1 MTNFF
6 VDQLFSGFLLAA
18 FPIAILAGLISFI
31 SPCVLPLVPGYL
43 SFAAGYSQAKGR
55 VFLGS
60 LLFVMGFSVLFISY
74 GALFG
79 GIGSQISS
87 HEEIITRVLGV
98 LTIFLGLIFMGRF
111 PMAPT
116 FSPKISTNGG
126 LIGAPLLGFL
136 FGIGWTPC
144 IGPALATVQTLAFQ
158 ESSAARG
165 AILSFGYCI
174 GLGAPFIASGL
185 YLDKFI
191 FSSTSTSSAS
201 GRTRTPAADV
211 WIRPWLSVSGTRCT
225 RCTPPSN
232 FKRAYGV
239 VPGSGVP
246 FDLIAIEISL

>member
-1 MTNFF
+1 MIDFL
-6 VDQLFSGFLLAA
+6 VDQLFSGFLLVA
-18 FPIAILAGLISFI
+18 FPIAILAGLISFL

-43 SFAAGYSQAKGR
+43 SFAAGYSKAKGR

-60 LLFVMGFSVLFISY
+60 ILFVLGFSALFISY

-79 GIGSQISS
+79 GIGSRIATND
-87 HEEIITRVLGV
+87 ETITRILGV
-98 LTIFLGLIFMGRF
+98 ITILLGLIFMGSF
-111 PMAPT
+111 PMMRT
-116 FSPKISTNGG
+116 FSPRVATNGG

-185 YLDKFI
+185 YLDK
-191 FSSTSTSSAS
+191 SERLRKYLT
-201 GRTRTPAADV
+201 
-211 WIRPWLSVSGTRCT
+211 
-225 RCTPPSN
+225 
-232 FKRAYGV
+232 KRG
-239 VPGSGVP
+239 
-246 FDLIAIEISL
+246 DLISKIGGVLLILIGIAQVLGLWTDLMISMRSLITEFAPVI

>member
-1 MTNFF
+1 MRDFF
-6 VDQLFSGFLLAA
+6 VDQLFSGFLLTA
-18 FPIAILAGLISFI
+18 FPIAILAGVISFI

-43 SFAAGYSQAKGR
+43 SFAAGYSKAKGR

-60 LLFVMGFSVLFISY
+60 ILFVLGFSVLFVSY

-79 GIGSQISS
+79 GIGSYISTND
-87 HEEIITRVLGV
+87 EIITRVLGV
-98 LTIFLGLIFMGRF
+98 FTILLGLLFMGRF

-116 FSPKISTNGG
+116 FSPKMSTNGG

-165 AILSFGYCI
+165 AFLSFGYCI

-185 YLDKFI
+185 YLDK
-191 FSSTSTSSAS
+191 SEK
-201 GRTRTPAADV
+201 
-211 WIRPWLSVSGTRCT
+211 IRKFLT
-225 RCTPPSN
+225 
-232 FKRAYGV
+232 KRG
-239 VPGSGVP
+239 
-246 FDLIAIEISL
+246 DLISKIGGIFLILIGIAQLLGLWTDLMASLRSLISDFAPVI

>member
-1 MTNFF
+1 MIDFF
-6 VDQLFSGFLLAA
+6 VDQLLGGFLLVA
-18 FPIAILAGLISFI
+18 FPIALLAGLISFV

-43 SFAAGYSQAKGR
+43 SFAAGYSKAKGR

-60 LLFVMGFSVLFISY
+60 ILFVLGFSVLFISY

-79 GIGSQISS
+79 GIGSRISTN
-87 HEEIITRVLGV
+87 EETITRILGV
-98 LTIFLGLIFMGRF
+98 ITILLGLVFMGSF
-111 PMAPT
+111 PMMRT

-185 YLDKFI
+185 YLDK
-191 FSSTSTSSAS
+191 SA
-201 GRTRTPAADV
+201 RLRQFLT
-211 WIRPWLSVSGTRCT
+211 
-225 RCTPPSN
+225 
-232 FKRAYGV
+232 KRG
-239 VPGSGVP
+239 
-246 FDLIAIEISL
+246 DLISKIGGALLILIGIAQLLGFWTDLMISLRSIITEFAPVI

>member
-1 MTNFF
+1 MIDFF
-6 VDQLFSGFLLAA
+6 VDQLLGGFLLVA
-18 FPIAILAGLISFI
+18 FPIAVLAGLISFV

-43 SFAAGYSQAKGR
+43 SFAAGYSKAKGR

-60 LLFVMGFSVLFISY
+60 ILFVLGFSVLFISY

-79 GIGSQISS
+79 GIGSRISTN
-87 HEEIITRVLGV
+87 EETITRILGV
-98 LTIFLGLIFMGRF
+98 ITILLGLIFMGSF
-111 PMAPT
+111 PMMRT

-185 YLDKFI
+185 YLDK
-191 FSSTSTSSAS
+191 SA
-201 GRTRTPAADV
+201 RLRQFLT
-211 WIRPWLSVSGTRCT
+211 
-225 RCTPPSN
+225 
-232 FKRAYGV
+232 KRG
-239 VPGSGVP
+239 
-246 FDLIAIEISL
+246 DLISKIGGALLILIGIAQLLGFWTDLMISLRSMITEFAPVI

>member
-1 MTNFF
+1 MIDFF
-6 VDQLFSGFLLAA
+6 VDQLLGGFLLVA
-18 FPIAILAGLISFI
+18 FPIAILAGLISFL

-43 SFAAGYSQAKGR
+43 SFAAGYSKAKGR

-60 LLFVMGFSVLFISY
+60 ILFVLGFSVLFISY

-79 GIGSQISS
+79 GIGSRIATND
-87 HEEIITRVLGV
+87 ETITRILGV
-98 LTIFLGLIFMGRF
+98 ITILLGLIFMGSF
-111 PMAPT
+111 PMMRT
-116 FSPKISTNGG
+116 FSPKIATNGG

-185 YLDKFI
+185 YLDK
-191 FSSTSTSSAS
+191 SERLRKYLT
-201 GRTRTPAADV
+201 
-211 WIRPWLSVSGTRCT
+211 
-225 RCTPPSN
+225 
-232 FKRAYGV
+232 KRG
-239 VPGSGVP
+239 
-246 FDLIAIEISL
+246 DLITKIGGALLILIGIAQILGLWTDLMISLRSLITDFAPVI

>member
-1 MTNFF
+1 MIDFF
-6 VDQLFSGFLLAA
+6 VDQLFSGFLLVA
-18 FPIAILAGLISFI
+18 FPIAILAGLISFL

-43 SFAAGYSQAKGR
+43 SFAAGYSKAKGR

-60 LLFVMGFSVLFISY
+60 ILFVLGFSVLFISY

-79 GIGSQISS
+79 GIGSRIATND
-87 HEEIITRVLGV
+87 ETITRILGV
-98 LTIFLGLIFMGRF
+98 ITILLGLIFMGSF
-111 PMAPT
+111 PMMRT
-116 FSPKISTNGG
+116 FSPKIATNGG

-185 YLDKFI
+185 YLDK
-191 FSSTSTSSAS
+191 SESLRKYLT
-201 GRTRTPAADV
+201 
-211 WIRPWLSVSGTRCT
+211 
-225 RCTPPSN
+225 
-232 FKRAYGV
+232 KRV
-239 VPGSGVP
+239 
-246 FDLIAIEISL
+246 DLITKIGGALLILIGIAQVLGLWTDLMISLRSLITDFAPVI